1 MSTERAQPIS
11 AFTPACDFQGL
22 EYNKPGDRM
31 DSGSTSHGEL
41 ALLREQ
47 LQQAQKLEIVGRLA
61 GGVAHDFNNL
71 LSVINGYSAL
81 VLERLTPADPLHG
94 MVTEIR
100 KAGRRGAD
108 LTRQLLCLTRK
119 QAPQPAEVNL
129 NDIVV
134 EVEKMLERVIGADIW
149 LHSILS
155 PALGSVLADP
165 GQLHQVLMNLALN
178 ARDAMPDGGT
188 LLIETN
194 NIDLD
199 DSGAAQHELTKP
211 GPYVELKVTDTG
223 IGMTKEAMSHL
234 FEPFYTTKKP
244 EKGTGLG
251 LTTVHGI
258 VKQNGGSIRAHSEE
272 GKGSVFT
279 IHLPRADA
287 GVSSVQAPEPPT
299 ESLRGTETI
308 LLVEDDEQLRK
319 MAGSILRSYGYRV
332 LEASRPGEALLH
344 CERYA
349 GPIHLMLTDVVMPE
363 MTGPELA
370 SRARPLR
377 PQTEVIFMSGYSE
390 TALADLLGSAVDCVF
405 KPFCPDMLAARI
417 RVALE
422 RSGASDSFENG
433 RKLPGAAF

>member
-1 MSTERAQPIS
+1 
-11 AFTPACDFQGL
+11 
-22 EYNKPGDRM
+22 M

-199 DSGAAQHELTKP
+199 DSGAAQHELT
-211 GPYVELKVTDTG
+211 
-223 IGMTKEAMSHL
+223 
-234 FEPFYTTKKP
+234 
-244 EKGTGLG
+244 
-251 LTTVHGI
+251 
-258 VKQNGGSIRAHSEE
+258 
-272 GKGSVFT
+272 
-279 IHLPRADA
+279 
-287 GVSSVQAPEPPT
+287 APT
-299 ESLRGTETI
+299 
-308 LLVEDDEQLRK
+308 
-319 MAGSILRSYGYRV
+319 
-332 LEASRPGEALLH
+332 
-344 CERYA
+344 
-349 GPIHLMLTDVVMPE
+349 
-363 MTGPELA
+363 
-370 SRARPLR
+370 
-377 PQTEVIFMSGYSE
+377 PQH
-390 TALADLLGSAVDCVF
+390 
-405 KPFCPDMLAARI
+405 K
-417 RVALE
+417 
-422 RSGASDSFENG
+422 NH
-433 RKLPGAAF
+433 KN